1 MKPFKLFLLLLTVL
15 TYSSCKENEEDVYT
29 DPKEKYIG
37 EWRTKFWIKVPGL
50 YLDAMY
56 DGEFTTEKDSSDGML
71 RITKYD
77 GFVTNIPVYVTDTGH
92 YYNTFTRLFSPYS
105 DTVTLEQSGSG
116 FTDVDPVW
124 GIGIIERGPLVYIV
138 DGKRY
143 SGTWSQNARQ
153 RSKEK

>member
-15 TYSSCKENEEDVYT
+15 TYSSCKENEEDLYT

-37 EWRTKFWIKVPGL
+37 EWEYHGIIRVPELYIDQLTDGKFTIV
-50 YLDAMY
+50 
-56 DGEFTTEKDSSDGML
+56 KDTSDGIL
-71 RITKYD
+71 KITKLD
-77 GFVTNIPVYVTDTGH
+77 DFVTNIPVYVTDTGH

-105 DTVTLEQSGSG
+105 DTITLEQSGSG

>member
-37 EWRTKFWIKVPGL
+37 DWESNGWIKVPDL
-50 YLDAMY
+50 YIDLIY
-56 DGEFTTEKDSSDGML
+56 GGKFTIEKDTSDGML

-77 GFVTNIPVYVTDTGH
+77 DFVTNIPVYVTDTGH
-92 YYNTFTRLFSPYS
+92 YYTTFTRLFSPYS
-105 DTVTLEQSGSG
+105 DTVTLEQIGAG
-116 FTDVDPVW
+116 FTEVDPVW
-124 GIGIIERGPLVYIV
+124 GLEIIEWGPLVYIV
-138 DGKRY
+138 DGIRY
-143 SGTWSQNARQ
+143 TGTWSQNAAQ